1 MSCHSNKCCDPCPP
15 CETQFP
21 ETCEALP
28 STNDAINFVV
38 EDSAFCKKT
47 ITGEEGQIPRITG
60 GLIDFVDA
68 SSNADPNTLVA
79 RDSLGGA
86 DFARIDAT
94 ELHVN
99 NPVGDTRIELGG
111 AGNVYMDLKNPN
123 SDDYD
128 LRIQASGTDPR
139 ILTNAAKLL
148 VDGTV
153 VALQSVSSG
162 NVGIGTDAPSNKLD
176 VIETQSGQ
184 TAVRAQNPSSGAG
197 SSAGFIAQ
205 QGSVTGNF
213 LANANSEI
221 TIGSTTASPFI
232 LKSNNTNQVYLT
244 SAGDVGVGIAAPQA
258 KFHAQNNSA
267 SDTVRITQLGAGAA
281 LRIEDQP
288 TETTPFIV
296 DGSGNVGI
304 GTDTPSEKLH
314 VVGNA
319 YISNNLEID
328 GNIDINGNVIISDK
342 IVHSGDTDTA
352 IRFPANDTV
361 TIETSG
367 SEKVRITSSGDVG
380 IGTATPSHKLHVVG
394 GIRSTTDTNGIGYG
408 TGAGGAATV
417 TGTGT
422 GQTVTINK
430 ICGTITC
437 ASAAGSTTRKAVVV
451 TNSTVGEFD
460 TVIISGKGGANAYE
474 ATVFNVKTG
483 EFSFQY
489 NSPTGTGTETP
500 LFNFAVIKSVNA

>member
-1 MSCHSNKCCDPCPP
+1 MSCQSNKCCDPCPP

-21 ETCEALP
+21 ETCEPFP
-28 STNDAINFVV
+28 STDEAISFVV
-38 EDSAFCKKT
+38 EDSAFCKKI
-47 ITGEEGQIPRITG
+47 ITGEEGQIPKIIG
-60 GLIDFVDA
+60 GFISFTDPT
-68 SSNADPNTLVA
+68 SSATANTLVA

-99 NPVGDTRIELGG
+99 NPTGDTRIELGG
-111 AGNVYMDLKNPN
+111 SGNVYMDLKNPN

-139 ILTNAAKLL
+139 ILTNSAKLL

-153 VALQSVSSG
+153 VALQSVTNG
-162 NVGIGTDAPSNKLD
+162 YVGIGTNAPAYKVD
-176 VIETQSGQ
+176 VIENQTGQ
-184 TAVRAQNPSSGAG
+184 TAVRAQNPSSAAG

-221 TIGSTTASPFI
+221 TIGSITASPFI

-244 SAGDVGVGIAAPQA
+244 SAGDVGVGISAPQA

-267 SDTVRITQLGAGAA
+267 ADTVRITQLGAGAA
-281 LRIEDQP
+281 LRVEDQSL
-288 TETTPFIV
+288 ETTPFIV

-319 YISNNLEID
+319 YISNN
-328 GNIDINGNVIISDK
+328 IDINGDVIISDK
-342 IVHSGDTDTA
+342 IIHSGDANTA

-361 TIETSG
+361 TVETSG

-408 TGAGGAATV
+408 TGAGGTGPVA
-417 TGTGT
+417 GTGT
-422 GQTVTINK
+422 GQTVTLNK

-437 ASAAGSTTRKAVVV
+437 ENAAGSTTRKAVVV

-460 TVIISGKGGANAYE
+460 TVIISGKGGTNAYE
-474 ATVFNVKTG
+474 PTVFKVVTG
-483 EFSFQY
+483 AFSFQY
-489 NSPTGTGTETP
+489 NSPSGTATESP
-500 LFNFAVIKSVNA
+500 VFNFAVIKSVNA